1 MQDIQDISLEQ
12 AISVLLEHA
21 KQIEAVEEV
30 PLIEALSRI
39 LAEDAVASFDNPPF
53 DRSPLDGY
61 AFAAAGTKG
70 ASKEAP
76 AAFCIVGEECAG
88 DFFAQAVPE
97 GAAVRLMT
105 GAAIPEGC
113 DCVVR
118 QEDVTVQDGTLL
130 VPYELHHY
138 ENYCFAG
145 EDIRKGTLAVK
156 RGTELTAA
164 HLGVLSS
171 LGLGTVKVYRR
182 PRIAIAS
189 TGDELVLPG
198 EPLRPGK
205 IYNSNLY
212 VLAGR
217 LREMGFEPEVLGILP
232 DDAEQAAA
240 VIASWQEKTD
250 LFLTTGGVSVGK
262 KDIMH
267 EVVRRIGTRLFWRV
281 CIKPGAPVIAYTAG
295 GMLGIA
301 LSGNP
306 FASYATFELL
316 ARPVLA
322 KLSSRRDVVGRVIE
336 GFLADAFPKPS
347 YGRRFIR
354 AHYADGIFQ
363 IPAQHDSGSLFS
375 AAGCNALIDI
385 PAGTGPLVAG
395 TRVKGVLL

>member
-1 MQDIQDISLEQ
+1 MQDISLEQ
-12 AISVLLEHA
+12 AISVLLAHT
-21 KQIEAVEEV
+21 KKIEAVEEV
-30 PLIEALSRI
+30 PLLEALGRI
-39 LAEDAVASFDNPPF
+39 LAEDAVATFDNPPF

-61 AFAAAGTKG
+61 TFAASGTKG
-70 ASKEAP
+70 AKEEAP
-76 AAFCIVGEECAG
+76 ASFRIIGEECAG
-88 DFFAQAVPE
+88 DFFAQEVPE

-105 GAAIPEGC
+105 GAAIPKGC

-118 QEDVTVQDGTLL
+118 QEDVTVQDECIL
-130 VPYELHHY
+130 VPYELHHH

-145 EDIRKGTLAVK
+145 EDVRKGTLAVK

-164 HLGVLSS
+164 HLGVLAS
-171 LGLGTVKVYRR
+171 LGLGTVKVRRR

-217 LREMGFEPEVLGILP
+217 LRELGFGPEVLGILP
-232 DDAEQAAA
+232 DDAAKAASF
-240 VIASWQEKTD
+240 IAGWREKVD

-295 GMLGIA
+295 DMLGIA

-316 ARPVLA
+316 TRPVLA
-322 KLSSRRDVVGRVIE
+322 ALAGRSDVAYRAAE

-354 AHYADGIFQ
+354 AHYADGIFS

-385 PAGTGPLVAG
+385 PAGTEPLVAG
-395 TRVKGVLL
+395 THVKGVLL

>member
-1 MQDIQDISLEQ
+1 MQDISLEQ
-12 AISVLLEHA
+12 AIEVLLEHT
-21 KQIEAVEEV
+21 KKIERTEEV
-30 PLIEALSRI
+30 PILEALGRV

-61 AFAAAGTKG
+61 TFASDRTKG
-70 ASKEAP
+70 AAKENP
-76 AAFCIVGEECAG
+76 ASFAIIGEECAG
-88 DFFAQAVPE
+88 DFFAEAVPA
-97 GAAVRLMT
+97 GSALRLMT
-105 GAAIPEGC
+105 GAAIPRGC

-118 QEDVTVQDGTLL
+118 QEDVTIENGRLL
-130 VPYELHHY
+130 VPYELHHH

-145 EDIRKGTLAVK
+145 EDVKKGTLLVK
-156 RGTELTAA
+156 KGTELTAA
-164 HLGVLSS
+164 HLGVLAS
-171 LGLGTVKVYRR
+171 LGFGKVKVLAR

-198 EPLRPGK
+198 EPLQPGK

-217 LREMGFEPEVLGILP
+217 LQEMGFRPEVLGILP
-232 DDAEQAAA
+232 DDVNEAAA
-240 VIASWQEKTD
+240 FIDSWRGKAD

-267 EVVRRIGTRLFWRV
+267 GVVKKIGTRLFWRV

-295 GMLGIA
+295 DMLGIA

-316 ARPVLA
+316 VRQVLSKFSGRADVCYTPV
-322 KLSSRRDVVGRVIE
+322 E
-336 GFLADAFPKPS
+336 GYLADQFPKPS

-354 AHYADGIFQ
+354 AHYADGVFK
-363 IPAQHDSGSLFS
+363 IPSQHDSGSLFS

-385 PAGTGPLVAG
+385 PAGTGPLPAG
-395 TRVKGVLL
+395 SRVKGVLL

>member
-1 MQDIQDISLEQ
+1 M
-12 AISVLLEHA
+12 
-21 KQIEAVEEV
+21 
-30 PLIEALSRI
+30 
-39 LAEDAVASFDNPPF
+39 LA
-53 DRSPLDGY
+53 
-61 AFAAAGTKG
+61 
-70 ASKEAP
+70 
-76 AAFCIVGEECAG
+76 
-88 DFFAQAVPE
+88 
-97 GAAVRLMT
+97 
-105 GAAIPEGC
+105 
-113 DCVVR
+113 
-118 QEDVTVQDGTLL
+118 
-130 VPYELHHY
+130 
-138 ENYCFAG
+138 
-145 EDIRKGTLAVK
+145 
-156 RGTELTAA
+156 
-164 HLGVLSS
+164 S
-171 LGLGTVKVYRR
+171 LGLGMVKVRRR

-217 LREMGFEPEVLGILP
+217 LQELGFEPEVLGILP
-232 DDAEQAAA
+232 DDAAKAASF
-240 VIASWQEKTD
+240 IAGWRKKVD

-267 EVVRRIGTRLFWRV
+267 EVVRCIGTRLFWRV

-295 GMLGIA
+295 DMLGIA

-316 ARPVLA
+316 TRPVLA
-322 KLSSRRDVVGRVIE
+322 ALAGRSDVAYRAAE

-354 AHYADGIFQ
+354 AHYADGVFS

-385 PAGTGPLVAG
+385 PAGTEPLVAG

>member
-1 MQDIQDISLEQ
+1 MQDISLEQ
-12 AISVLLEHA
+12 AISVLLEHT
-21 KQIEAVEEV
+21 KKIEAVEEV
-30 PLIEALSRI
+30 PLLEALGRV
-39 LAEDAVASFDNPPF
+39 LAEDAVATFDNPPF

-61 AFAAAGTKG
+61 TFAAAGTKG
-70 ASKEAP
+70 ATKEAP
-76 AAFCIVGEECAG
+76 AAFTVIGEECAG
-88 DFFAQAVPE
+88 DFFAAEVPA
-97 GAAVRLMT
+97 GSAVRLMT
-105 GAAIPEGC
+105 GAAIPKGC

-118 QEDVTVQDGTLL
+118 QEDVTVEDGRIF
-130 VPYELHHY
+130 VPYELHHH

-145 EDIRKGTLAVK
+145 EDVRKGTRAVE

-164 HLGVLSS
+164 HLGVLAS
-171 LGLGTVKVYRR
+171 LGYGTVKVLRR
-182 PRIAIAS
+182 PRVAIAS

-212 VLAGR
+212 ALAGR
-217 LREMGFEPEVLGILP
+217 LRELGFEPEVLGILP

-240 VIASWQEKTD
+240 VIADWQAKAD

-267 EVVRRIGTRLFWRV
+267 EVVRLIGTRLFWRV
-281 CIKPGAPVIAYTAG
+281 CIKPGAPVIAYTVG
-295 GMLGIA
+295 DMLGIA

-316 ARPVLA
+316 TRPVLEA
-322 KLSSRRDVVGRVIE
+322 FSGRSSVAGRAVE

-354 AHYADGIFQ
+354 AHYEAGIFE

-385 PAGTGPLVAG
+385 PAGTGPLMAG

>member
-1 MQDIQDISLEQ
+1 MQDISLEQ
-12 AISVLLEHA
+12 AIEVLLKHT
-21 KQIEAVEEV
+21 KRIEAVEEV
-30 PLIEALSRI
+30 SLLASLGRVI
-39 LAEDAVASFDNPPF
+39 AEDAVASFDNPPF

-61 AFAAAGTKG
+61 TFASAGTKG
-70 ASKEAP
+70 ASKEQP
-76 AAFCIVGEECAG
+76 ASFAIIGEECAG
-88 DFFAQAVPE
+88 DFFDGSVPE
-97 GAAVRLMT
+97 GSALRLMT

-118 QEDVTVQDGTLL
+118 QEDVTVEHGRIL
-130 VPYELHHY
+130 VPYELYHH

-145 EDIRKGTLAVK
+145 EDVKKGTVLVK
-156 RGTELTAA
+156 KGTELTAA
-164 HLGVLSS
+164 HLGVLAS
-171 LGLGTVKVYRR
+171 LGFGKVKVFRR

-198 EPLRPGK
+198 EPLKPGK

-217 LREMGFEPEVLGILP
+217 LQELGFEPEVLGILP
-232 DDAEQAAA
+232 DDVEEAAKFIDA
-240 VIASWQEKTD
+240 WRDKAD

-267 EVVRRIGTRLFWRV
+267 GVVKKIGTRLFWRV

-295 GMLGIA
+295 NMLGIA

-316 ARPVLA
+316 TRQVLA
-322 KLSSRRDVVGRVIE
+322 KFSGRCSVQYTPVA
-336 GFLADAFPKPS
+336 GFLADKFPKPS

-354 AHYADGIFQ
+354 AHYKDGIFT
-363 IPAQHDSGSLFS
+363 IPTQHDSGSLFS

-385 PAGTGPLVAG
+385 PAGTGPVPAG
-395 TRVKGVLL
+395 SRVQGVLL